1 MELKQFQRRVLKDLD
16 AYLALLNETHNIK
29 EAYTRLWTQQ
39 NVPVGLGGK
48 QPYQDTLPGTPHACF
63 KVPTGGGKT
72 FLACASLRHV
82 FDGMQ
87 AQSAR
92 VVAWLVPSN
101 AILEQTV
108 RALSNPQHP
117 YRQWL
122 ERDFGSRVVVL
133 TKDAL
138 LNGQNFS
145 PSVVRE
151 QVVICVLSY
160 DSLRSNRKDGRKMY
174 QENSAME
181 PFIGQFTSPETLIEN
196 VDDTAAMQVL
206 NQLSPIVVVDE
217 SHNAQSDLSV
227 EMLRNLN
234 PSFVLDLTATP
245 KTNSNIISIVDAR
258 ELKKENMVKL
268 PVIVYNRNSKDDV
281 LVDAIQLR
289 GALEDKAKAEEAA
302 GGRYIRPIVLFQAQP
317 RGREQSE
324 TFEKLKAGLI
334 QMGIPESEIAIKTS
348 EINELRNIDL
358 LSRDCPIRYII
369 TVNALKEGWD
379 CSFAYVLATLANKT
393 SQVDVEQILG
403 RVLRL
408 PYVRNHGEP
417 LLNMSYVLTCSADFR
432 ATLENIV
439 KGLNRA
445 GFSRD
450 EFRVGIEMPEAEA
463 PQTEPPQQEPM
474 HTPENDGGEDYLDI
488 DFAQVGERMQ
498 EAGQAAMVPTI
509 ASMTTAAQSI
519 GQDYEREATQA
530 KEAGIP
536 LGEIAS
542 MKTIS
547 AMRPSFAKD
556 ARALNIP
563 VFYRKSVATL
573 FSQADQVRL
582 TKESLSEGFMLRD
595 KDTQIDFHLAE
606 AEMYRFD
613 IEEGGEAVP
622 RYQRMHARE
631 MQRIRQHFDTLPDE
645 ARIRNCVNA
654 IFTQINRNDALESR
668 DLRKYIERV
677 VDNMD
682 KDDLTAL
689 ENAIP
694 SYARRIQKKI
704 EGLLDAHREKVFDQL
719 LEVDEIACVPDYVLP
734 PNIDPVD
741 GISSIA
747 KSLYESEGDINDFE
761 YKVINAVAG
770 LENVLWWHR
779 VMERR
784 PNSFY
789 INGFI
794 NHYPDFLVMTKRGY
808 LIALETKGEHLA
820 NEESRQKLRLGRK
833 WAEKAGDSY
842 RYYMV
847 FDQLETGWEGALDF
861 SGCLELIGKL

>member
-1 MELKQFQRRVLKDLD
+1 MELKRFQRRVLKDLD

-29 EAYTRLWTQQ
+29 EAYTRLWTEQ

-48 QPYQDTLPGTPHACF
+48 QPYQDTLPGTPHVCF

-72 FLACASLRHV
+72 FLACASLRHI
-82 FDGMQ
+82 FEGMQ
-87 AQSAR
+87 SAGAR

-151 QVVICVLSY
+151 QIVICVLSY

-174 QENSAME
+174 QENSAMA
-181 PFIGQFTSPETLIEN
+181 PFVSQFASPETLIEN

-206 NQLSPIVVVDE
+206 NQLSPVVVVDE

-245 KTNSNIISIVDAR
+245 KASSNIISIVDAR

-268 PVIVYNRNSKDDV
+268 PVIVYNRGSKDDV

-289 GALEDKAKAEEAA
+289 GALEDKARVEEAA
-302 GGRYIRPIVLFQAQP
+302 GGSYIRPIVLFQAQP
-317 RGREQSE
+317 KGREQSE
-324 TFEKLKAGLI
+324 TFEKLKAGLVR
-334 QMGIPESEIAIKTS
+334 MGIPEAEIAIKTS

-379 CSFAYVLATLANKT
+379 CPFAYVLATLANKT

-408 PYVRNHGEP
+408 PYTRNHSEP

-432 ATLENIV
+432 STLENIV

-450 EFRVGIEMPEAEA
+450 EFRVGEEMPKPEEARQAEQA
-463 PQTEPPQQEPM
+463 SMPVV
-474 HTPENDGGEDYLDI
+474 PENGPDEDFIDI
-488 DFAQVGERMQ
+488 DFEQVGERMQ
-498 EAGQAAMVPTI
+498 TAASIASTVDTVAAMTG
-509 ASMTTAAQSI
+509 TAQSI
-519 GQDYEREATQA
+519 GQIYEKETIEAEA
-530 KEAGIP
+530 AGIP

-542 MKTIS
+542 LKTIS
-547 AMRPSFAKD
+547 AMRPTFAE
-556 ARALNIP
+556 AVQALRIP
-563 VFYRKSVATL
+563 VFFRKSVATL
-573 FSQADQVRL
+573 FSQADQVKL
-582 TKESLSEGFMLRD
+582 TKESLSEGFTLRD
-595 KDTQIDFHLAE
+595 KDTQIDFQLAE
-606 AEMYRFD
+606 AEMYRLD
-613 IEEGGEAVP
+613 IEEGGDAIP

-631 MQRIRQHFDTLPDE
+631 MQRIRQHLDTLPDE

-654 IFTQINRNDALESR
+654 MFMQINKNDALESR
-668 DLRKYIERV
+668 DLRRYVERV
-677 VDNMD
+677 VENME

-704 EGLLDAHREKVFDQL
+704 EGLLDAHREKVFGQL
-719 LEVDEIACVPDYVLP
+719 LEVGEIVCVPDYALP
-734 PNIDPVD
+734 PNIDPID
-741 GISSIA
+741 GISSIG
-747 KSLYESEGDINDFE
+747 KSLYEGEGDINDFE

-770 LENVLWWHR
+770 LENVVWWHR
-779 VMERR
+779 VMERK
-784 PNSFY
+784 PNSFC

-794 NHYPDFLVMTKRGY
+794 NHYPDFLVMTTRGN
-808 LIALETKGEHLA
+808 LIVLETKGPHLA
-820 NEESRQKLRLGRK
+820 NEESKQKLRLGRK
-833 WAEKAGDSY
+833 WADKAGDCY
-842 RYYMV
+842 KYFMV
-847 FDQLETGWEGALDF
+847 FDQLETGWEGAVNF
-861 SGCLELIGKL
+861 AQCLEMVGRL